1 MVRKLCRAAVLLL
14 ATSPLIVNA
23 APPDW
28 YTSGSHKRYPT
39 ELYIVGVGAG
49 SSYETAMTLAQNQ
62 VVQQIETN
70 VSSEIVNVVSNYSE
84 NDRET
89 VQSEFLSVGRSVAQA
104 SLKGLEAV
112 EKASDDDKFYV
123 MMALEKSRYADDLKG
138 ELDQLM
144 QSIKGGYDVAEKM
157 LSTGQVFQALMS
169 LLQTGDTAGQA
180 QAKRA
185 LYRSFSGADYPA
197 DDIVTGPAL
206 LSETRLILGRVK
218 LQPIAGE
225 RQSGR
230 SGLLLPQPFAVQ
242 ANYTPEGASAQGMAG
257 VPIVWKDERNKVVGK
272 SATDGQGRA
281 EVWIEAGAVGN
292 RRVTANFDLA
302 IVPTVLHRDVR
313 GLEAVFHYEA
323 TAAGPFTFTVIVM
336 SEDGKPAPEVEEQ
349 IARSLTDLGQFIA
362 EDAPL
367 RLTGKFRLVESHEV
381 SGVGG
386 AQYHAKSEMTLFLEE
401 SAGGE
406 KLGSVV
412 VTAQG
417 VNRKSTDGAVKKS
430 FDNLKLDQN
439 ELSRLVSQS
448 SGKLKG
454 ISLSQSQKALDAA
467 RLKMDQGYYD
477 EALKSLTLV
486 VEGETAIA
494 VRDSLLRIIQERIK
508 K

>member
-1 MVRKLCRAAVLLL
+1 
-14 ATSPLIVNA
+14 VNA

-28 YTSGSHKRYPT
+28 FTSGSHKRYPT
-39 ELYIVGVGAG
+39 ELYIVGVGVGA
-49 SSYETAMTLAQNQ
+49 SYEIAMTLAQNQ

-70 VSSEIVNVVSNYSE
+70 ISSEIVNVVSSYSD
-84 NDRET
+84 NDRELL
-89 VQSEFLSVGRSVAQA
+89 QSEFNAKGRSEAQA
-104 SLKGLEAV
+104 RLKGLEAV
-112 EKASDDDKFYV
+112 EKASADDKFYV

-144 QSIKGGYDVAEKM
+144 QSIRGGYDSAEKM
-157 LSTGQVFQALMS
+157 LGAGQVFQALMS
-169 LLQTGDTAGQA
+169 LLQTGDAAGQA

-218 LQPIAGE
+218 LQPITGE

-230 SGLLLPQPFAVQ
+230 SGLMLQQSFVVQ
-242 ANYTPEGASAQGMAG
+242 ANYTPEGASAQGMPG

-281 EVWIEAGAVGN
+281 ELWIEAGTVGN
-292 RRVTANFDLA
+292 RRVTANIDLA
-302 IVPTVLHRDVR
+302 IVPAVLHRDVR
-313 GLEAVFHYEA
+313 GLEAVFHYEV
-323 TAAGPFTFTVIVM
+323 TAVGPFTFTVVVQ

-381 SGVGG
+381 SGIGG
-386 AQYHAKSEMTLFLEE
+386 TQYHAKSEMTLFLEE
-401 SAGGE
+401 SVGGE
-406 KLGSVV
+406 KLGSIV

-417 VNRKSTDGAVKKS
+417 VNRKSTDEAVKKS
-430 FDNLKLDQN
+430 FHNLKLNQS
-439 ELSRLVSQS
+439 ELTQLVSQS
-448 SGKLKG
+448 GEKLKG

-467 RLKMDQGYYD
+467 RLKMDQGHYD

-486 VEGETAIA
+486 VEGETVIA
-494 VRDSLLRIIQERIK
+494 VRDSLIRVIQERIK
-508 K
+508 EKSNIKQ